1 MRLRRVVA
9 MGIAVLGLAAPEH
22 AFANGRFPR
31 AQRLTEVQG
40 DTNTLLLS
48 ATYGILLT
56 TDRGGT
62 WGICVSLGLRFRS
75 MKSIHSW
82 RWRVMGGCW
91 CRCRGRSIEP
101 RLRSVNSGPCW
112 EVAGARESWILR

>member
-62 WGICVSLGLRFRS
+62 WRHLCELGFAF
-75 MKSIHSW
+75 SIDEIDPL
-82 RWRVMGGCW
+82 V
-91 CRCRGRSIEP
+91 
-101 RLRSVNSGPCW
+101 
-112 EVAGARESWILR
+112 EVAGDGGMLVQVSRSLNRAAAPFC